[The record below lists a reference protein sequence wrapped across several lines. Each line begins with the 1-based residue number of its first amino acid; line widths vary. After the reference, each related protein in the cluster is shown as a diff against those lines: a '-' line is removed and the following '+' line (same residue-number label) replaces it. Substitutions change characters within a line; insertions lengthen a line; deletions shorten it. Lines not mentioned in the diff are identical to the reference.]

1 MQLTCD
7 GAEKCSKIRVKKKAE
22 KESAKKSEK
31 IKKLLKEIKSSARE
45 LSEILLRGA
54 WESERVALHECVVCL
69 WRLCRCQRRCR
80 RLSAAEGC
88 RRFVNV
94 RFVQSSTAFVT
105 GNVVSFVRRRK
116 KSRISEDFWILLPH
130 KAVQLLLLS
139 RGAGVC
145 ACVPLSLTVCVRR
158 VCVCAEES
166 PHPLHTKNS

>member
-1 MQLTCD
+1 MRRRRKML
-7 GAEKCSKIRVKKKAE
+7 KNKSKKKAE

-54 WESERVALHECVVCL
+54 WESERESCAAWVCCVFVAPLSL
-69 WRLCRCQRRCR
+69 PTP
-80 RLSAAEGC
+80 LSALSVAEGC

>member
-1 MQLTCD
+1 VFVAPLSLPTPL
-7 GAEKCSKIRVKKKAE
+7 
-22 KESAKKSEK
+22 SA
-31 IKKLLKEIKSSARE
+31 
-45 LSEILLRGA
+45 
-54 WESERVALHECVVCL
+54 
-69 WRLCRCQRRCR
+69 
-80 RLSAAEGC
+80 LSAAEGC